1 MAANG
6 TKLFVNETGQ
16 LVVFHTD
23 IPGVEDQTYFVLCS
37 VTRNIFCKQNL
48 KQKVVHSVSEAFE
61 FLKKVVI
68 YISGVTK

>member
-23 IPGVEDQTYFVLCS
+23 IAGVEDRTFFVLCS

-48 KQKVVHSVSEAFE
+48 K
-61 FLKKVVI
+61 
-68 YISGVTK
+68 